1 MRRSI
6 CLGVL
11 TFAGVFAT
19 IAVNEARQDR
29 AALATRTIA
38 DNLFMLANAPSV
50 QGMGGGGNTAIFVMT
65 SARRPRYCAF
75 TASRRR

>member
-11 TFAGVFAT
+11 TLAGVFAT

-29 AALATRTIA
+29 AALAAHTIA

-50 QGMGGGGNTAIFVMT
+50 QGMGKLIVT
-65 SARRPRYCAF
+65 SSGSIK
-75 TASRRR
+75 SRSSNSSNL

>member
-38 DNLFMLANAPSV
+38 DNLFMLANAP
-50 QGMGGGGNTAIFVMT
+50 
-65 SARRPRYCAF
+65 
-75 TASRRR
+75 